1 MSYPLT
7 GSAQTGTTA
16 VVTPAP
22 PLAKFVMT
30 RVDATIPL
38 PGYARSGVTT
48 VVTPVPPIMT
58 THPQRQWGIAPTFE
72 VISDHWGVF

>member
-1 MSYPLT
+1 
-7 GSAQTGTTA
+7 
-16 VVTPAP
+16 
-22 PLAKFVMT
+22 MT